1 MAWDPEQLRGG
12 GAADPDI
19 SLREFKPTELLRED
33 FAFYSLSKYG
43 S

>member
-1 MAWDPEQLRGG
+1 MAWDPEQPGGGG
-12 GAADPDI
+12 GADI
-19 SLREFKPTELLRED
+19 SLREFKPTEILRED